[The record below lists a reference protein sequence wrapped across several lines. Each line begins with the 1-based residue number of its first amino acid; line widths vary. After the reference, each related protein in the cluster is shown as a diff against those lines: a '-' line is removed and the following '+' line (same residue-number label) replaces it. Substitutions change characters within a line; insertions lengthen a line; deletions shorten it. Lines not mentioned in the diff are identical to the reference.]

1 MKKLLLLL
9 LFPLTLFG
17 QTQQQGSES
26 VSEWTSIQYV
36 DLDNDI
42 ISSSNLSFGFLGQFN
57 IFSYNL
63 AYQWK
68 NKNHSNGLFVSNT
81 PSFKYTKFGYNY
93 IRERELKS
101 GFLRTNTYSLS
112 VATTSLSGTS
122 VTISPFF
129 NQTYEKNSY
138 KFGYTFFVKDFSWDG
153 YELLGEYM
161 PAAAQTKFS
170 LMALGMK
177 DFNRGRWVVRPEVF
191 FLSSIRTHFIHLEET
206 ENFLDIWYWN
216 SPNLTTYFGTTLQYN
231 VTNVFAFA
239 TKFRSSYT
247 YDQFDIQNGF
257 SKTTPY
263 IVSIG
268 ANYDF

>member
-17 QTQQQGSES
+17 QTQQEGSES

-42 ISSSNLSFGFLGQFN
+42 ISSSNLSFGFLGEFS

-93 IRERELKS
+93 IREKELKS
-101 GFLRTNTYSLS
+101 GFLRINTYSLS
-112 VATTSLSGTS
+112 LSSSNLGIESL
-122 VTISPFF
+122 TISPFF
-129 NQTYEKNSY
+129 NQTYQKKSY
-138 KFGYTFFVKDFSWDG
+138 KFGYTLFVKDFSWDG
-153 YELLGEYM
+153 YELLGEYN
-161 PAAAQTKFS
+161 PSAAETKFS
-170 LMALGMK
+170 IMTLGMK
-177 DFNRGRWVVRPEVF
+177 EFQMGRWELRPEIF
-191 FLSSIRTHFIHLEET
+191 MMSSIRTHFTHLEET

-231 VTNVFAFA
+231 VTDMFTFA

-263 IVSIG
+263 IISIG

>member
-1 MKKLLLLL
+1 MRWLFLLF
-9 LFPLTLFG
+9 FPLTLFG
-17 QTQQQGSES
+17 QTQQEGSES

-42 ISSSNLSFGFLGQFN
+42 ISSSNLSFGFLGQFS

-63 AYQWK
+63 AYQWQ
-68 NKNHSNGLFVSNT
+68 NKNHSNGLFISNT
-81 PSFKYTKFGYNY
+81 PSFEYTKLGYNY
-93 IRERELKS
+93 IRKRELNN
-101 GFLRTNTYSLS
+101 GFLRTNTYSLTFAS
-112 VATTSLSGTS
+112 SGLGIESL
-122 VTISPFF
+122 TISPFF

-138 KFGYTFFVKDFSWDG
+138 KFGYTLFVKDFSWEG
-153 YELLGEYM
+153 YELFGEYI
-161 PAAAQTKFS
+161 PSAAQTKFS
-170 LMALGMK
+170 LMVLGMK
-177 DFNRGRWVVRPEVF
+177 EFNKGKWVLRPEVF
-191 FLSSIRTHFIHLEET
+191 FLSSIRTHFVHLEEM
-206 ENFLDIWYWN
+206 EDPLDIWYWD

-231 VTNVFAFA
+231 LTDVFAFA

-263 IVSIG
+263 IISIG